1 MGFVF
6 GTSLCVGAVPMFSF
20 GMTLD
25 YSKAK
30 GIDFSFTAQS
40 DNFLLG
46 FNKLSYKQVE
56 LKSEQSLLKRN
67 LPIST

>member
-1 MGFVF
+1 
-6 GTSLCVGAVPMFSF
+6 MFSF

-56 LKSEQSLLKRN
+56 LKSEQNLLKRN
-67 LPIST
+67 LQRTQSIFNTGSSLGI